1 MIMKEGVY
9 NEREGYGVRVE
20 SCRTCEDVCMYK
32 CTKKVVV
39 VVNPVDVLMIK
50 SINIAII
57 ANQKKKK
64 SWQNEKSIK

>member
-32 CTKKVVV
+32 CTKKV
-39 VVNPVDVLMIK
+39 NPVDVLMIK

-57 ANQKKKK
+57 ANQKKKLAK
-64 SWQNEKSIK
+64 